1 MSDYMNV
8 GWGPGGIAAMQS
20 GYGLSK
26 PPTIGS
32 TTRPVNIGSNLYAQ
46 PGGMG
51 SSCMGCMGDNGAP
64 ANGNGGAAPANGN
77 GNGAAG
83 REFQRY
89 LVPIGIGALGFL
101 AVTWLM
107 K

>member
-1 MSDYMNV
+1 
-8 GWGPGGIAAMQS
+8 MQS
-20 GYGLSK
+20 GFGLSR

-32 TTRPVNIGSNLYAQ
+32 TTRPVDVGSSLWAQ
-46 PGGMG
+46 NPAAMG
-51 SSCMGCMGDNGAP
+51 SSCMGCMGDNGDAAVP
-64 ANGNGGAAPANGN
+64 PNGNGNGN

>member
-1 MSDYMNV
+1 
-8 GWGPGGIAAMQS
+8 MQS
-20 GYGLSK
+20 GYGLSR

-32 TTRPVNIGSNLYAQ
+32 TTRPIDVGSNLYAQ

-51 SSCMGCMGDNGAP
+51 SSCMGCGTVD
-64 ANGNGGAAPANGN
+64 ANGNGN
-77 GNGAAG
+77 GNGAAPA
-83 REFQRY
+83 RDWQRY
-89 LVPIGIGALGFL
+89 VVPIGIGALGFL